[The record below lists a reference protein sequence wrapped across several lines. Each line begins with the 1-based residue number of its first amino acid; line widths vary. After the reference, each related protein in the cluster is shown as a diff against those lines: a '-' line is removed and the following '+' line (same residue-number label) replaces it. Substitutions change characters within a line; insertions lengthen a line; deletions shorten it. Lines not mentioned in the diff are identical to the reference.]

1 MNFQDII
8 NKLNEYWIKEGC
20 IMVQPYDIEKGAGTF
35 NPATFFG
42 VLGTNKWACC
52 YVEPSRRPSDARFA
66 SNPNRLGKYYQYQV
80 IIKPP
85 PKDIQKIY
93 LKSLE
98 VIGIKIF
105 EHDIKWVEDDW
116 ESPTLGASGVG
127 WEVWLDGME
136 ITQFTYFQQMAS
148 YELFPITVE
157 ITYGLERLAMFSQ
170 KKENVFD
177 IKWNDKITYGDIHLE
192 MERQFSI
199 YNFEL
204 SDVEKLKE
212 DFNYLEKEVNRLIK
226 ENLYYPSYDMV
237 MKASHNFN
245 LLMARGVLSPTE
257 RANYVKRVRDMAKL
271 CAKAYLEDKGYVKR
285 ENL

>member
-177 IKWNDKITYGDIHLE
+177 IKWNDKIKYGDVHLD
-192 MERQFSI
+192 MEKQFSI
-199 YNFEL
+199 YNFEI
-204 SDVEKLKE
+204 SDVDRLKN
-212 DFNYLEKEVNRLIK
+212 DFEYLEKEVKRLI
-226 ENLYYPSYDMV
+226 ERNLYYPAYDMV

-257 RANYVKRVRDMAKL
+257 RANYVKRVRDMARL
-271 CAKAYLEDKGYVKR
+271 CAKAYLQDKAFINK
-285 ENL
+285 EQI

>member
-93 LKSLE
+93 LKSIE

-177 IKWNDKITYGDIHLE
+177 IKWNDKIKYGDIHLD
-192 MERQFSI
+192 MEKQFSI
-199 YNFEL
+199 YNFEI
-204 SDVEKLKE
+204 SDVDRLKN
-212 DFNYLEKEVNRLIK
+212 DFEYLEKEVRRLI
-226 ENLYYPSYDMV
+226 ERNLYYPAYDMV

-257 RANYVKRVRDMAKL
+257 RANYVKRVRDMARL
-271 CAKAYLEDKGYVKR
+271 CAKAYLEDKAFINK
-285 ENL
+285 EQI

>member
-1 MNFQDII
+1 MNFEDII
-8 NKLNEYWIKEGC
+8 NALHNYWIKQGC
-20 IMVQPYDIEKGAGTF
+20 IMLQPYDIEKGAGTF

-42 VLGTNKWACC
+42 VLGTQPWACC

-85 PKDIQKIY
+85 PNDIQKIY
-93 LKSLE
+93 LNSLE
-98 VIGIKIF
+98 AIGIKIS
-105 EHDIKWVEDDW
+105 EHDIKFVEDDW
-116 ESPTLGASGVG
+116 ESPTLGANGVG

-177 IKWNDKITYGDIHLE
+177 IRWNNKVSYGDVHLE
-192 MERQFSI
+192 MEKQFSI
-199 YNFEL
+199 YSFEL
-204 SDVEKLKE
+204 SDIDKMKD
-212 DFNYLEKEVNRLIK
+212 DFNYYENEVKRLIDK
-226 ENLYYPSYDMV
+226 NLYYPAYDMV

-245 LLMARGVLSPTE
+245 LLMARGILSPLE
-257 RANYVKRVRDMAKL
+257 RANYVKRVRNIARL
-271 CAKAYLEDKGYVKR
+271 CAKAYLESKGYLKKEHV
-285 ENL
+285 

>member
-177 IKWNDKITYGDIHLE
+177 IKWNDKIKYGDIHLD
-192 MERQFSI
+192 MEKQFSI
-199 YNFEL
+199 YNFEI
-204 SDVEKLKE
+204 SDVDRLKN
-212 DFNYLEKEVNRLIK
+212 DFEYLEKEVKRLI
-226 ENLYYPSYDMV
+226 ERNLYYPAYDMV

-257 RANYVKRVRDMAKL
+257 RANYVKRVRDMARL
-271 CAKAYLEDKGYVKR
+271 CAKAYLQDKGFINK
-285 ENL
+285 EQI

>member
-80 IIKPP
+80 IVKPP

-192 MERQFSI
+192 MERQFSL

>member
-85 PKDIQKIY
+85 PKEIQKIY

-177 IKWNDKITYGDIHLE
+177 IKWNDKIKYGDIHLD
-192 MERQFSI
+192 MEKQFSI
-199 YNFEL
+199 YNFEI
-204 SDVEKLKE
+204 SDVDRLKN
-212 DFNYLEKEVNRLIK
+212 DFEYLEKEVKRLI
-226 ENLYYPSYDMV
+226 ERNLYYPAYDMV
-237 MKASHNFN
+237 MKASH
-245 LLMARGVLSPTE
+245 LMARGVLSPTE
-257 RANYVKRVRDMAKL
+257 RANYVKRVRDMARL
-271 CAKAYLEDKGYVKR
+271 CAKAYLQDKAFINK
-285 ENL
+285 EQI

>member
-148 YELFPITVE
+148 YELFPVTVE

>member
-157 ITYGLERLAMFSQ
+157 ITYGIERLAMFSQ

-177 IKWNDKITYGDIHLE
+177 IKWNDKIKYGDIHLD
-192 MERQFSI
+192 MEKQFSI
-199 YNFEL
+199 YNFEI
-204 SDVEKLKE
+204 SDVDRLKN
-212 DFNYLEKEVNRLIK
+212 DFEYLEKEVKRLI
-226 ENLYYPSYDMV
+226 ERNLYYPAYDMV

-257 RANYVKRVRDMAKL
+257 RANYVKRVRDIARL
-271 CAKAYLEDKGYVKR
+271 CAKAYLQDKAFINK
-285 ENL
+285 EQI

>member
-66 SNPNRLGKYYQYQV
+66 LNPNRLGKYYQYQV

-85 PKDIQKIY
+85 PKEIQKIY

-177 IKWNDKITYGDIHLE
+177 IKWNDKIKYGDIHLD
-192 MERQFSI
+192 MEKQFSI
-199 YNFEL
+199 YNFEI
-204 SDVEKLKE
+204 SDVDRLKN
-212 DFNYLEKEVNRLIK
+212 DFEYLEKEVKRLI
-226 ENLYYPSYDMV
+226 ERNLYYPAYDMV

-257 RANYVKRVRDMAKL
+257 RANYVKRVRDMARL
-271 CAKAYLEDKGYVKR
+271 CAKAYLQDKAFINK
-285 ENL
+285 EQI

>member
-85 PKDIQKIY
+85 PKEIQKIY

-177 IKWNDKITYGDIHLE
+177 IKWNDKIKYGDIHLD
-192 MERQFSI
+192 MEKQFSI
-199 YNFEL
+199 YNFEI
-204 SDVEKLKE
+204 SDVDRLKN
-212 DFNYLEKEVNRLIK
+212 DFEYLEKEVKRLI
-226 ENLYYPSYDMV
+226 ERNLYYPAYDMV
-237 MKASHNFN
+237 MKASHSFN

-257 RANYVKRVRDMAKL
+257 RANYVKRVRDMARL
-271 CAKAYLEDKGYVKR
+271 CAKAYLQDKAFINK
-285 ENL
+285 EQI